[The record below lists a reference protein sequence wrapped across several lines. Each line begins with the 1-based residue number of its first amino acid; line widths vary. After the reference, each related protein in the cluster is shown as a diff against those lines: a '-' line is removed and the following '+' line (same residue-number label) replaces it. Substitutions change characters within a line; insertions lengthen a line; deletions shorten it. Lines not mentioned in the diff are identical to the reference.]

1 MQRPPASH
9 EDATPTRSSAVK
21 TGKLA
26 IIAVVAV
33 SAVAAVT
40 AAAAGRGHDAGSAVA
55 PGGTYRV
62 EWESSF
68 DFTSGFDPTGEYSVQ
83 AFGIYSNLLV
93 RTLVGYNHLAGP
105 AGNVLVP
112 DLATGLG
119 AISNGGRT
127 YTFTLKRGI
136 RFGPPLNRQITSRDV
151 AYAFQRIGTKSL
163 GAQYGFYYDVIR
175 GMAAFASGK
184 AKTISGIAT
193 PNERTVVFHLTAPT
207 GDFRY
212 RLAMPAAG
220 PQPREVAGCFTKAG
234 AYGRDLISS
243 GPYMLAGSDK
253 LDASSCAAVAKSGPI
268 SGFDGERHL
277 DLVRNPA
284 YDAKTDNPK
293 ARQNLPDEF
302 TFAVNS
308 NTDDIYARVARG
320 DADDEIAQE
329 PPTIL
334 REYQDSKQL
343 YTNASDFT
351 GYLTMNLT
359 QPPFDDVHV
368 RRAVNFAIDRQA
380 LRKAR
385 GGAYAGA
392 IATHIA
398 PNDMLG
404 DRLKGYAPY
413 GAYGRGDLAKA
424 KAEMRLSRYDKNHDG
439 ICDAKA
445 CQNVS
450 TLTADSPAEQGFVP
464 SLEQSM
470 KSIAITLQ
478 DRVLKDVN
486 TPLGT
491 PRLNVPFSTHP
502 GWGKD
507 YADPLTFFS
516 PLFDGRTIYPE
527 GNSNYSLVGITPA
540 TAKRVGATG
549 DVKGV
554 PSVDADLDRCGALVG
569 APRVTCYVALDKKLT
584 TKIVPW
590 VPYLWATTHNVVGK
604 DITKWGFDQF
614 GATTAYAH
622 VAVK

>member
-1 MQRPPASH
+1 
-9 EDATPTRSSAVK
+9 VK

-26 IIAVVAV
+26 IIAVL
-33 SAVAAVT
+33 AVAAVGAVT
-40 AAAAGRGHDAGSAVA
+40 AVAAAESAHETGSTVSR
-55 PGGTYRV
+55 GGTYRV

-68 DFTSGFDPTGEYSVQ
+68 DFTSDFDPTGEYSVQ

-93 RTLVGYNHLAGP
+93 RTLVGYNHVAGP

-112 DLATGLG
+112 DLATSLG
-119 AISNGGRT
+119 TISNGGRT

-136 RFGPPLNRQITSRDV
+136 RFGPPLNRQITSQDV

-163 GAQYGFYYDVIR
+163 GAQYGFYYGVIR
-175 GMAAFASGK
+175 GMAAFASGE

-193 PNERTVVFHLTAPT
+193 PDNRTIVFNLNAPT

-220 PQPREVAGCFTKAG
+220 PQPREVAGCFAKAG
-234 AYGRDLISS
+234 AYGRYLISS

-253 LDASSCAAVAKSGPI
+253 LNASNCAAVAKSGPI
-268 SGFDGERHL
+268 SGFDGESRL
-277 DLVRNPA
+277 DLVRNPS
-284 YDAKTDNPK
+284 YDAKTDSSK

-302 TFAVNS
+302 TFTVNS
-308 NTDDIYARVARG
+308 NTDDIYARVASG
-320 DADDEIAQE
+320 DVDDEIAQE

-334 REYQDSKQL
+334 RQYQHSKQL
-343 YTNASDFT
+343 HTNASDFT

-368 RRAVNFAIDRQA
+368 RRAINFVVDRQA

-385 GGAYAGA
+385 GGASVGA

-398 PNDMLG
+398 PNDMLQN
-404 DRLKGYAPY
+404 RLKGYAPY

-424 KAEMRLSRYDKNHDG
+424 KAEMRLSRYDANHDG
-439 ICDAKA
+439 VCDAKA
-445 CQNVS
+445 CQNVY
-450 TLTADSPAEQGFVP
+450 TVTGDSPVEKGFLP
-464 SLEQSM
+464 SLEQSL
-470 KSIAITLQ
+470 KSIGITLQ
-478 DRVLKDVN
+478 DRVFKDVN
-486 TPLGT
+486 SPLGT
-491 PRLNVPFSTHP
+491 PRLNVPLSTHP

-540 TAKRVGATG
+540 TAKQVGASG
-549 DVKGV
+549 SVKGV

-569 APRVTCYVALDKKLT
+569 DPRMTCYAALDKKLT

-604 DITKWGFDQF
+604 DVTQWGFDQF

-622 VAVK
+622 VAVQ

>member
-1 MQRPPASH
+1 MR
-9 EDATPTRSSAVK
+9 
-21 TGKLA
+21 TGKLGMIVA
-26 IIAVVAV
+26 LVALTAGAATAVAV
-33 SAVAAVT
+33 AKGGRSDGGAVA
-40 AAAAGRGHDAGSAVA
+40 R
-55 PGGTYRV
+55 GGTYRV

-68 DFTSGFDPTGEYSVQ
+68 DFTSGFDPTGEYSTQ
-83 AFGIYSNLLV
+83 AFGLYSNLLV
-93 RTLVGYNHLAGP
+93 RTLVGYDHVAGP

-112 DLATGLG
+112 DLATSLG
-119 AISNGGRT
+119 TVSNGGRR
-127 YTFTLKRGI
+127 YTFTLKSGV
-136 RFGPPLNRQITSRDV
+136 RFGPPLNRQITSQDV
-151 AYAFQRIGTKSL
+151 AYAFRRIGTKSL

-175 GMAAFASGK
+175 GMGAFAAGK

-193 PNERTVVFHLTAPT
+193 PNARTIVFNLTAPT

-220 PQPREVAGCFTKAG
+220 PEPREVAGCFTKAG

-253 LDASSCAAVAKSGPI
+253 LDASSCAAVVKSGPI
-268 SGFDGERHL
+268 SGFDGERSL

-284 YDAKTDNPK
+284 YDARTDNPA
-293 ARQNLPDEF
+293 ARQNFPDAF
-302 TFAVNS
+302 TFTVNT

-320 DADDEIAQE
+320 DVDDEVAQE
-329 PPTIL
+329 PPTVL
-334 REYQDSKQL
+334 REYQDSTQL
-343 YTNASDFT
+343 HTNAADFT

-368 RRAVNFAIDRQA
+368 RRAVNFVVDRQA

-385 GGAYAGA
+385 GGVDAGA

-398 PNDMLG
+398 PNDMLQNK
-404 DRLKGYAPY
+404 LAGYAPY
-413 GAYGRGDLAKA
+413 GAYGRGDVAKA
-424 KAEMRLSRYDKNHDG
+424 KAEMKLSRYDSNHDG
-439 ICDAKA
+439 VCDAKA
-445 CQNVS
+445 CQNIYA
-450 TLTADSPAEQGFVP
+450 LTGDSPAEKGFVP
-464 SLEQSM
+464 ALEQSLD
-470 KSIAITLQ
+470 KIGIKLK
-478 DRVLKDVN
+478 DRVLEDAS

-491 PRLNVPFSTHP
+491 PRLNVPISTHP

-540 TAKRVGATG
+540 IAKAVGAKGPVT
-549 DVKGV
+549 GV
-554 PSVDADLDRCGALVG
+554 PSVNADLDRCSALIG
-569 APRVTCYVALDKKLT
+569 NPRVACYAALDKKLT

-590 VPYLWATTHNVVGK
+590 VPYLWATTHNVVSK
-604 DITKWGFDQF
+604 DVTKWGFDQF
-614 GATTAYAH
+614 GGTTAYAH

>member
-1 MQRPPASH
+1 
-9 EDATPTRSSAVK
+9 VK
-21 TGKLA
+21 TGKLGM
-26 IIAVVAV
+26 IAVVAALAV
-33 SAVAAVT
+33 VAATAVAA
-40 AAAAGRGHDAGSAVA
+40 AGPTRQGGGEVA
-55 PGGTYRV
+55 RGGTYRV

-68 DFTSGFDPTGEYSVQ
+68 DFTSGLDPTGEYSVQ

-93 RTLVGYNHLAGP
+93 RTLVGYNHVAGP

-112 DLATGLG
+112 DLATSLG
-119 AISNGGRT
+119 TISNGGRT
-127 YTFTLKRGI
+127 YTFTLKNGI
-136 RFGPPLNRQITSRDV
+136 RFGPPLNREITSKDV
-151 AYAFQRIGTKSL
+151 AYAFQRIGTKAL

-175 GMAAFASGK
+175 GMGAFASGE

-193 PNERTVVFHLTAPT
+193 PDARTIVFNLTAPT

-220 PQPREVAGCFTKAG
+220 PAPREVAGCFTKAG
-234 AYGRDLISS
+234 AYGRYLISS

-268 SGFDGERHL
+268 SGFDGDRHL

-284 YDAKTDNPK
+284 YDARTDSPR

-302 TFAVNS
+302 TFTVNS

-320 DADDEIAQE
+320 EADDEVAQE
-329 PPTIL
+329 PPTVL
-334 REYQDSKQL
+334 RQYRDSKQL
-343 YTNASDFT
+343 HTNAADFT

-368 RRAVNFAIDRQA
+368 RRAINFVVDRQA
-380 LRKAR
+380 LRKSR
-385 GGAYAGA
+385 GGISAGA

-398 PNDMLG
+398 PNDMLQ
-404 DRLKGYAPY
+404 DRLKSYAPY

-424 KAEMRLSRYDKNHDG
+424 KAEMRLSRYDSNHDG

-445 CQNVS
+445 CQNVYALSGDS
-450 TLTADSPAEQGFVP
+450 TAEAGFIP
-464 SLEQSM
+464 SLEQNL
-470 KSIAITLQ
+470 KSIGITLQ
-478 DRVLKDVN
+478 DRVLKDAS

-491 PRLNVPFSTHP
+491 PRLNVPISTHP

-549 DVKGV
+549 SVSGV
-554 PSVDADLDRCGALVG
+554 PSVDSDLDRCGALVG
-569 APRVTCYVALDKKLT
+569 SPRISCYAALDKKLT

-604 DITKWGFDQF
+604 DVTKWGFDQF